1 MVIRNEI
8 RPHHDTPGLEGQ
20 WDQDNDGHPG
30 MTNFMS
36 GVITAEIYNAQRW
49 TLIMNVNAV
58 DDKHIQGLVE
68 HTSKQNVL
76 GASDPSYVYDT
87 TSIPHKQA
95 DRSFFKAVRM
105 AD

>member
-1 MVIRNEI
+1 
-8 RPHHDTPGLEGQ
+8 
-20 WDQDNDGHPG
+20 
-30 MTNFMS
+30 
-36 GVITAEIYNAQRW
+36 
-49 TLIMNVNAV
+49 
-58 DDKHIQGLVE
+58 HIQGLVE

-105 AD
+105 ADTASCNDVIAERKRAGSWIEFDITKELAHYDAAAKP